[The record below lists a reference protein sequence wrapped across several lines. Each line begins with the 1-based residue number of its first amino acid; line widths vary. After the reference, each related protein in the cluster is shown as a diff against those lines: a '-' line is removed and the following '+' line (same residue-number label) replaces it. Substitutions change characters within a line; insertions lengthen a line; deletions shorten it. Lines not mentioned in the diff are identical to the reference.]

1 LKSGG
6 NDSHAI
12 VLEQAF
18 GPFDLLRGLAW
29 VFGGYLGVTILG
41 LVVGPRVFKKELV
54 RLSAL
59 GVYAVAA
66 RLLDALVAE
75 CILHALSDHFLAL
88 AGVGTLVVFA
98 AGVPTEALQA
108 LFGIAGTGIALLA
121 LIILGN
127 PATGVW
133 RSSSGAGDAGRDP
146 DLPRASGCG
155 VPRIPAFAGPKRI
168 ANPNFRVVKRAEGL
182 RKGASPRE
190 RLCRLSGDDPS
201 ARGSGYPIGTAVIMA

>member
-1 LKSGG
+1 LKSAG
-6 NDSHAI
+6 NDSHAT

-18 GPFDLLRGLAW
+18 GPFDLQRGLAW

-127 PATGVW
+127 PATGVAFSPAMLPGFW
-133 RSSSGAGDAGRDP
+133 RAIGFWLPPDA
-146 DLPRASGCG
+146 
-155 VPRIPAFAGPKRI
+155 
-168 ANPNFRVVKRAEGL
+168 RVRAET
-182 RKGASPRE
+182 GAVYFQGHAT
-190 RLCRLSGDDPS
+190 LGAL
-201 ARGSGYPIGTAVIMA
+201 AVLAVYAAVGTAVALIVGGRRRPA